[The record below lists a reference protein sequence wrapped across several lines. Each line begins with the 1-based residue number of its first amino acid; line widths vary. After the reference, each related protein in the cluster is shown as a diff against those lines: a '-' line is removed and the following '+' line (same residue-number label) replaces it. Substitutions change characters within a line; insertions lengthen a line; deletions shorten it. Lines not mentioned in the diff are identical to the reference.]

1 MRRVSIYLQVKRQI
15 FRLGN
20 RKTPTILESS
30 YVVDTTE
37 LVSLLNPNGLAGKII
52 RSFVLDLFTPYK
64 AIDEIWN
71 NKRRLVS
78 KESKSFI
85 G

>member
-1 MRRVSIYLQVKRQI
+1 VRRVSIYLQVKRQI

-71 NKRRLVS
+71 NRRRLVS